1 MSIGLLIDVGK
12 SLTSFDNGLIS
23 IDLDVTMDEAHE
35 WTNDVTTSPVEIGS
49 PISDHIQ
56 EMPDRLTITGMIS
69 DAAISESILSQLQ
82 TASSGGIDSSS
93 YITRVQTTFDLL
105 RAMIKWKRLVTVY
118 TRYKIYPDMALSSI
132 NIPRSAGIGEAI
144 NFTAQF
150 VNVRLVESQTVDV
163 PPGISK
169 KADAKAGGAG
179 GATAKKT
186 QVQKK
191 GGAVQAS
198 PVEKPKGVLAGILG
212 L

>member
-1 MSIGLLIDVGK
+1 MSIGILIDVGK

-49 PISDHIQ
+49 PITDHIQ
-56 EMPDRLTITGMIS
+56 ELPDRLNITGMIS

-82 TASSGGIDSSS
+82 TASSGGVDSSS

-105 RAMIKWKRLVTVY
+105 RAMIKWKKLVTVY
-118 TRYKIYPDMALSSI
+118 TRYKIYPDMALSSV

-150 VNVRLVESQTVDV
+150 VHVRLVESQTVDV

-169 KADAKAGGAG
+169 KLDKKTGAS
-179 GATAKKT
+179 TQKKT

>member
-1 MSIGLLIDVGK
+1 MSIGILIDVGK

-56 EMPDRLTITGMIS
+56 ELPDRLNITGMIS

-82 TASSGGIDSSS
+82 TASSGGVDSSS

-105 RAMIKWKRLVTVY
+105 RAMIKWKKLVTVY
-118 TRYKIYPDMALSSI
+118 TRYKIYPDMALSSV

-150 VNVRLVESQTVDV
+150 VHVRLVESQTVDV

-169 KADAKAGGAG
+169 KSDAKSGAG
-179 GATAKKT
+179 TQKKT

-191 GGAVQAS
+191 GGAVQAT